1 VILLDPNTAARI
13 AAGVYL
19 VQDTPIANLTIGPS
33 LLGSEGLFDVGNAR
47 TFDAQTGIG
56 SYTEISGF
64 GYIAPA
70 IGAMRGEYLI
80 AIRGTNLMPFDGL
93 TDLHATST
101 RGASGH
107 RIHTGFLTAFE
118 SRPRGPAVDIRN
130 YFRGKSPSRIH
141 VVGHSLGGAL
151 ATLTA
156 DMLSTAGVSEVLLY
170 TFGCP
175 RVGDR
180 GFANELRGSIGSG
193 NIYRVY
199 HPADPVPMLPV
210 FPYIHVPPG
219 HAGYAIDPNS
229 NLLVSVGRHS
239 SVNSYVPGT
248 AGTSWSGLR
257 AAGRYVANTS
267 DVERWL
273 VNATLSGSFMGS
285 ASLLNQ
291 ILTVLQWIL
300 IRAFQG
306 AAFVIGAGQTLLDRI
321 ASLLARGAELAVE
334 LAMYTEALV
343 RAIFRFLGRTIATG
357 VRLTTAFLRWVLDL
371 LFTSISNVAT
381 QAINLIS

>member
-1 VILLDPNTAARI
+1 MILLEPNTAAKI
-13 AAGVYL
+13 AAGAYL
-19 VQDTPIANLTIGPS
+19 VQDSTITSLIADNQR
-33 LLGSEGLFDVGNAR
+33 LGCEALFDVGNSMAFSAR
-47 TFDAQTGIG
+47 TGIG
-56 SYTEISGF
+56 SYTAISGF

-70 IGAMRGEYLI
+70 IGAMGGEYLI

-93 TDLHATST
+93 TDLYATAT

-107 RIHTGFLTAFE
+107 RIHSGFLNAFE
-118 SRPRGPAVDIRN
+118 TRPRGPAADIRR
-130 YFRGKSPSRIH
+130 YFEGKNPTRIH
-141 VVGHSLGGAL
+141 IVGHSLGGAL
-151 ATLTA
+151 ATLA
-156 DMLSTAGVSEVLLY
+156 AEMLGSAGVAEVMLY
-170 TFGCP
+170 TFGSP

-180 GFANELRGSIGSG
+180 GFAEALSGSIGAR

-210 FPYIHVPPG
+210 FPFLHVPPG
-219 HAGYAIDPNS
+219 QAGFAIDPTS

-248 AGTSWSGLR
+248 AGTSWAGLR
-257 AAGRYVANTS
+257 ASGRYVANQS
-267 DVERWL
+267 DIERWL

-291 ILTVLQWIL
+291 ILSVLQWIL

-343 RAIFRFLGRTIATG
+343 RAIFRFLGRSIATG

-371 LFTSISNVAT
+371 LFTSISAVANR
-381 QAINLIS
+381 AVNLLP

>member
-1 VILLDPNTAARI
+1 MILLDPNTAARI
-13 AAGVYL
+13 AAGAYL
-19 VQDTPIANLTIGPS
+19 VQDTPISGLIGPS
-33 LLGSEGLFDVGNAR
+33 LLGCESQFDVSRSVG
-47 TFDAQTGIG
+47 FDARTGIG
-56 SYTEISGF
+56 RYSELSGF

-80 AIRGTNLMPFDGL
+80 AIRGTALMPFDGL
-93 TDLHATST
+93 TDLHATAT
-101 RGASGH
+101 RSESGH
-107 RIHTGFLTAFE
+107 RVHTGFLTAFE
-118 SRPRGPAVDIRN
+118 SRPRGPAAVIRS
-130 YFRGKSPSRIH
+130 YFEGKNPTRIH
-141 VVGHSLGGAL
+141 IVGHSLGGAL
-151 ATLTA
+151 ATLAA
-156 DMLSTAGVSEVLLY
+156 DMMGSAGVGEVMLY

-180 GFANELRGSIGSG
+180 GFAEALRGSIGSQ

-210 FPYIHVPPG
+210 FPFLHVPPG

-248 AGTSWSGLR
+248 TGTSWAGLR
-257 AAGRYVANTS
+257 GNGRYVANQS

-291 ILTVLQWIL
+291 ILSVLQWIL
-300 IRAFQG
+300 IRAVQG

-343 RAIFRFLGRTIATG
+343 RAIFRFLGRTVTAG
-357 VRLTTAFLRWVLDL
+357 VRLTTMFLRWVLDL
-371 LFTSISNVAT
+371 LFTSISAVAN
-381 QAINLIS
+381 QAVNLLP

>member
-1 VILLDPNTAARI
+1 MILLDPNTAAKI
-13 AAGVYL
+13 AAGAYL
-19 VQDTPIANLTIGPS
+19 VQDTSISTIMADNQR
-33 LLGSEGLFDVGNAR
+33 LGCEALFDVGNAR
-47 TFDAQTGIG
+47 GFDAQTGIG

-70 IGAMRGEYLI
+70 IGTMRGEYLI

-93 TDLHATST
+93 TDLHATAT
-101 RGASGH
+101 RSASGH
-107 RIHTGFLTAFE
+107 RIHTGFLTAFQT
-118 SRPRGPAVDIRN
+118 RPRGPAADIRS
-130 YFRGKSPSRIH
+130 FFEGKNPTRIH

-156 DMLSTAGVSEVLLY
+156 EMLGNAGVSEVLLY

-180 GFANELRGSIGSG
+180 GFANALRDSIGSR

-257 AAGRYVANTS
+257 SAGRYVANNN

-273 VNATLSGSFMGS
+273 ANATLSGSFMGS
-285 ASLLNQ
+285 ASLLEQ

-300 IRAFQG
+300 ISALRG
-306 AAFVIGAGQTLLDRI
+306 AALVIGAGQTLLDRI